1 MAEKKTE
8 LAKSSLVEE
17 IALSKI
23 NQYVELG
30 MVLPENFNPTNSL
43 KKARMMLNDMKVQ
56 GKPVLEVCTKESVI
70 QCLIDSCCKGL
81 DYSEMQVYFIPRA
94 NIMTNLESVYG
105 RIARAKRA
113 SRYYKPIVQYV
124 HEGDDFQI
132 GVDVTNGKTII
143 KKHETSL
150 DNLDKPIVAAY
161 TFVTDDNNDTEVF
174 IMTKREWLT
183 SWKKSSNGGAVAKE
197 FERDMI
203 FRTIIKKSTK
213 SLVNANIKAIGGL
226 PISDDDDDVPLAGD
240 APTVVEST
248 TNPSVTDFV
257 EAEEVTEAPA
267 PQPTTEPKPESK
279 QEVEEP
285 EF

>member
-43 KKARMMLNDMKVQ
+43 KKARMMLNDMKIQ

-81 DYSEMQVYFIPRA
+81 DYSEMQVYFIPRN

-161 TFVTDDNNDTEVF
+161 TFVTDDNNDTEIY
-174 IMTKREWLT
+174 IMTKKEWLK
-183 SWKKSSNGGAVAKE
+183 SWSKSSNGAAVAKD

-257 EAEEVTEAPA
+257 EAEEVTEVPA
-267 PQPTTEPKPESK
+267 PQTANEPKPEVK
-279 QEVEEP
+279 NEEEA

>member
-43 KKARMMLNDMKVQ
+43 KKARMMLNDMKIQ

-267 PQPTTEPKPESK
+267 PHPANEPKPEVK
-279 QEVEEP
+279 NEEEA

>member
-56 GKPVLEVCTKESVI
+56 GKPVLDVCTKESVI

-213 SLVNANIKAIGGL
+213 SLVNSNIKAIGGL

-257 EAEEVTEAPA
+257 EAEVVEEPA
-267 PQPTTEPKPESK
+267 PQPANEPKPE
-279 QEVEEP
+279 VNNEE
-285 EF
+285 EADF

>member
-43 KKARMMLNDMKVQ
+43 KKARMMLNDMKIQ

-81 DYSEMQVYFIPRA
+81 DYSEMQVYFIPRN

-161 TFVTDDNNDTEVF
+161 TFVTDDNNDTEIY
-174 IMTKREWLT
+174 IMTKKEWLK
-183 SWKKSSNGGAVAKE
+183 SWSKSSNGAAVAKD

-257 EAEEVTEAPA
+257 EAEEVSEVPE
-267 PQPTTEPKPESK
+267 PQPANDPNPEVK
-279 QEVEEP
+279 NEEEA

>member
-81 DYSEMQVYFIPRA
+81 DYSEMQVYFIPRN

-203 FRTIIKKSTK
+203 FRSIIKKSTK

-226 PISDDDDDVPLAGD
+226 TISDDNDDLPLAGD

-257 EAEEVTEAPA
+257 EAEEVTEVPA
-267 PQPTTEPKPESK
+267 PQTENEPKPEVK
-279 QEVEEP
+279 NEDEAD
-285 EF
+285 F